1 MERGNLMLYTNKQEN
16 NLGRARF
23 HLLAVQV
30 IQGILEDLH
39 VFDANGS
46 VVLEFPICP
55 HLCMT
60 LESVAEVHPSIG
72 CFWHDHF
79 WAVFWGVRMGWGGVL
94 MLRCWTSR
102 HYQQI
107 QTRSDAKEDSSIR
120 QWKTGWE
127 GKIGLLLTQW
137 PSCFSSL
144 LCHKFPAPKHM
155 LEATAPQRVKHHR
168 GRRS

>member
-1 MERGNLMLYTNKQEN
+1 
-16 NLGRARF
+16 
-23 HLLAVQV
+23 
-30 IQGILEDLH
+30 
-39 VFDANGS
+39 
-46 VVLEFPICP
+46 VLEFPICP

-94 MLRCWTSR
+94 MLRCGTSR

-107 QTRSDAKEDSSIR
+107 QTRSDAKEDSSKKMEDR
-120 QWKTGWE
+120 LRGEDRSAADTVAELFQQWENRSCTDHGQVAWLKLQSQ
-127 GKIGLLLTQW
+127 LLYI
-137 PSCFSSL
+137 
-144 LCHKFPAPKHM
+144 CHKFPAPKHM